1 MGDPYITD
9 AGDYPEFDE
18 ELERLP
24 GPAINLIL
32 HLRSIVAWM
41 TSRPVDE
48 IEETNVFCRRSPG
61 RRRCV
66 GQIVARLHC
75 DRDEIEW
82 GCPECGDGGV
92 ISGWRNS
99 SWNRGIAPSTD
110 GPAFPGYPPS
120 GGSSVTKT

>member
-1 MGDPYITD
+1 MGDTYITD
-9 AGDYPEFDE
+9 AGDFPEFDD
-18 ELERLP
+18 ELERIP
-24 GPAINLIL
+24 GPAINLML

-66 GQIVARLHC
+66 GQIVGRLHVG
-75 DRDEIEW
+75 REEIEW

-99 SWNRGIAPSTD
+99 AWNRGADRSS
-110 GPAFPGYPPS
+110 GEVAFPSYPPDGES
-120 GGSSVTKT
+120 GLTET

>member
-1 MGDPYITD
+1 MGDTYITD

-41 TSRPVDE
+41 TIRTVDE
-48 IEETNVFCRRSPG
+48 IEETNVYCRRCPG

-66 GQIVARLHC
+66 GQIVARLHF

-82 GCPECGDGGV
+82 GCPDCGDNGV

-99 SWNRGIAPSTD
+99 SWNRGADCASSDQASPAHPPGNGPSVMDT
-110 GPAFPGYPPS
+110 
-120 GGSSVTKT
+120 